1 VIALLLSSFPNLNF
15 QTFNMKRNYFLV
27 VLIFIVFF
35 AISFLTNIL
44 GSINPNVSDSFS
56 LNGTMTGLLPFSFF
70 IAYALMSIPSGMI
83 VQKYDEKKSLIFAW
97 MLAFTGALLFS
108 LFPSFPVFLGS
119 LFLIGCGMAL
129 LQVILYPL
137 LRVAGGEEHFAF
149 NSVFAQLVFGAASF
163 LSPFVYSYLVTHLD
177 HPSEEGG
184 LLISIISSVT
194 PKSLSWVSIY
204 WVFSFVSFLMV
215 TIILLSRI
223 PKVERK
229 EDEIVGAWETHVNL
243 FKQKTVIL
251 FFFGI
256 FSYVGTEQGI
266 ANWISEFLRTYH
278 GLKPETVGSATV
290 GLFWGMMTIGC
301 VLGMALLKVMDS
313 KIVLRIF
320 TAAAVVI
327 LALTLFGNVSIALF
341 GFPALGFCL
350 SVMYAIIFSLALNSV
365 SKFHGS
371 FAGILCTGI
380 AGGAIIS
387 LLIGKLK
394 DLIGLQSGM
403 LVLFLPLLY
412 ILSISYWAKPI
423 VTNATIGN
431 KNSPENSRE

>member
-1 VIALLLSSFPNLNF
+1 VI
-15 QTFNMKRNYFLV
+15 
-27 VLIFIVFF
+27 LIYIIFF

-70 IAYALMSIPSGMI
+70 IAYAIMSIPSGMF
-83 VQKYDEKKSLIFAW
+83 VQRTHEKKSLMVAWIIAFA
-97 MLAFTGALLFS
+97 GALLFS
-108 LFPSFPVFLGS
+108 LSPSFPVFLFS
-119 LFLIGCGMAL
+119 LFLIGSGMAL

-149 NSVFAQLVFGAASF
+149 NSVVAQLVFGAASF
-163 LSPFVYSYLVTHLD
+163 VSPFVYSYLVTHLGEQD
-177 HPSEEGG
+177 PQGFF
-184 LLISIISSVT
+184 ISVIDSIT
-194 PKSLSWVSIY
+194 PKAMSWVSIY
-204 WVFSFVSFLMV
+204 WIFTIVSFIMV

-229 EDEIVGAWETHVNL
+229 EDEIVGAWDTHLQL
-243 FKQKTVIL
+243 FKTKTVIL
-251 FFFGI
+251 YFFGI
-256 FSYVGTEQGI
+256 FAYVGVEQGI

-278 GLKPETVGSATV
+278 GLSPETEGSSTV
-290 GLFWGMMTIGC
+290 GLFWGMMTVGC
-301 VLGMALLKVMDS
+301 VLGMALLKVLDS

-320 TAAAVVI
+320 TIAAIII
-327 LALTLFGNVSIALF
+327 LGFTIYGNVTVALY

-350 SVMYAIIFSLALNSV
+350 SVMYAIIFSLALNSI

-387 LLIGKLK
+387 LLIGQLK

-403 LVLFLPLLY
+403 LILFIPFAY
-412 ILSISYWAKPI
+412 ILSISFWAKPL
-423 VTNATIGN
+423 VNNATIQ
-431 KNSPENSRE
+431 KADRID

>member
-1 VIALLLSSFPNLNF
+1 
-15 QTFNMKRNYFLV
+15 MKANYFLV
-27 VLIFIVFF
+27 VLIFVVFF

-44 GSINPNVSDSFS
+44 GAINPNVSDSFS

-83 VQKYDEKKSLIFAW
+83 VQKYHEKKSLIFAW
-97 MLAFTGALLFS
+97 MLAFTGALFFS

-119 LFLIGCGMAL
+119 LFLIGCGMSL
-129 LQVILYPL
+129 LQVVIYPL
-137 LRVAGGEEHFAF
+137 LRVVGGEEHFAF

-163 LSPFVYSYLVTHLD
+163 LSPFVYSYLAAHLN
-177 HPSEEGG
+177 HPTENEG
-184 LLISIISSVT
+184 LIISSISLLT
-194 PKSLSWVSIY
+194 PDALSWVSIY
-204 WVFSFVSFLMV
+204 WVFSFVCFFMV
-215 TIILLSRI
+215 TIILISRI
-223 PKVERK
+223 PKVVRNK
-229 EDEIVGAWETHVNL
+229 DEIVGAWETHVTL

-251 FFFGI
+251 FFVGI

-278 GLKPETVGSATV
+278 CLKPETEGSATV

-301 VLGMALLKVMDS
+301 LLGLALLKVMDS

-320 TAAAVVI
+320 TMGAIVI
-327 LALTLFGNVSIALF
+327 LALTLFGNAGIALV

-365 SKFHGS
+365 SRFHGS

-380 AGGAIIS
+380 AGGAVVS

-394 DLIGLQSGM
+394 DLVGLQSGM
-403 LVLFLPLLY
+403 FVLFLPLLY

-423 VTNATIGN
+423 VRNATIG
-431 KNSPENSRE
+431 KNMRI